1 MPQSSVYLNG
11 QLVSTAT
18 ASVSVFDR
26 GFLYGDGLF
35 ETLRVTDGRPCRWL
49 RHLSRLERGADFLR
63 IPIPTG
69 ASELLAHVQ
78 ELIVINAMPD
88 AVVRLVLSRG
98 SGPRGYS
105 PRDTN
110 APSLVIST
118 HPRLIHDDTR
128 PPRWALVT
136 SRVRV
141 APDDPLTRF
150 KTCNRLPYVMARME
164 AEESGADDALLLNT
178 RGQIVDSS
186 CANIFWS
193 KDGVIHTPPIASG
206 ALDGITRTALLET
219 AARLNIETSECDVM
233 PGQLRES
240 DGVFLTL
247 STLGVVEVS
256 SIDGETVPSNP
267 IIPRLRAAL
276 EQHQG

>member
-1 MPQSSVYLNG
+1 MPEPIVYLNG
-11 QLVSTAT
+11 EFVPAAT
-18 ASVSVFDR
+18 ARVPVFDR

-35 ETLRVTDGRPCRWL
+35 ETIRVTNGKPCRWL
-49 RHLSRLERGADFLR
+49 RHLARLERGADFLR
-63 IPIPTG
+63 IRVPMG
-69 ASELLAHVQ
+69 AGDLLARVQ
-78 ELIVINAMPD
+78 ELIAINAIPD

-105 PRDTN
+105 PRDAN

-118 HPRLIHDDTR
+118 HPRLIHGVIR

-150 KTCNRLPYVMARME
+150 KTCNRLPYVVARME
-164 AEESGADDALLLNT
+164 AEASGADDALLLNA
-178 RGQIVDSS
+178 RGQVVDSS
-186 CANIFWS
+186 CANLFWS
-193 KDGVIHTPPIASG
+193 KGGVVHTPPIASG
-206 ALDGITRTALLET
+206 ALDGVTRTALIET
-219 AARLNIETSECDVM
+219 AARLNIETCECDVL

-256 SIDGETVPSNP
+256 SIDGETVPTNP
-267 IIPRLRAAL
+267 IIHRLRTAL
-276 EQHQG
+276 ESHQS